1 MRPFQVGNVL
11 DHLGF
16 NFHSAGNIDTIPV
29 NVKLVID
36 LHNMVV
42 VLQVHRKL
50 IKQEGFILEEDRFF
64 EGIIPKNGF
73 KFPIRKRFI
82 QHIAID
88 QPDSFTGF
96 FLGEI
101 LTLKGQNVIEQGLVP
116 PVPGSHIQELHAG
129 FYRGQPF
136 GKVLNFIF
144 RPIVQNGPF
153 NTLELQNRIA
163 VIPAHLG
170 I

>member
-1 MRPFQVGNVL
+1 ML

-16 NFHSAGNIDTIPV
+16 NLHSAGNIDTIPV

-73 KFPIRKRFI
+73 KFPI
-82 QHIAID
+82 
-88 QPDSFTGF
+88 
-96 FLGEI
+96 
-101 LTLKGQNVIEQGLVP
+101 
-116 PVPGSHIQELHAG
+116 
-129 FYRGQPF
+129 
-136 GKVLNFIF
+136 
-144 RPIVQNGPF
+144 
-153 NTLELQNRIA
+153 
-163 VIPAHLG
+163 
-170 I
+170 